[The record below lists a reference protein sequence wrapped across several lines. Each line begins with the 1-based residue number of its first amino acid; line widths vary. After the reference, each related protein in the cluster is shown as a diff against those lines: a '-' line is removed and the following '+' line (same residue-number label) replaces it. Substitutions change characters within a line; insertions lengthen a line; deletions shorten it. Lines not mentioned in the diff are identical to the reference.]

1 MRKAI
6 PYIFLM
12 SWLLCACSV
21 EQMLDDRRA
30 GWTAVVAVI
39 VAITCAIAMSG
50 KGKQKAPGGI

>member
-21 EQMLDDRRA
+21 DQMLDDWRA
-30 GWTAVVAVI
+30 GWTAVVALI
-39 VAITCAIAMSG
+39 VAIICAIAMSG
-50 KGKQKAPGGI
+50 KGK

>member
-6 PYIFLM
+6 PYIFLF

-21 EQMLDDRRA
+21 DNMLDDWRA

-39 VAITCAIAMSG
+39 IAIVCIIALNG
-50 KGKQKAPGGI
+50 NEK

>member
-21 EQMLDDRRA
+21 DQMLDDWRSGR
-30 GWTAVVAVI
+30 TAVVALV
-39 VAITCAIAMSG
+39 VAIACAIAMSG
-50 KGKQKAPGGI
+50 KGK